1 MKGICESPSIVAKPL
16 WEQGGG
22 GGEIRFGTQKSLD
35 RES

>member
-22 GGEIRFGTQKSLD
+22 GEIRFGTQKSLD

>member
-16 WEQGGG
+16 WEQGG
-22 GGEIRFGTQKSLD
+22 EIRFGTQKSLD